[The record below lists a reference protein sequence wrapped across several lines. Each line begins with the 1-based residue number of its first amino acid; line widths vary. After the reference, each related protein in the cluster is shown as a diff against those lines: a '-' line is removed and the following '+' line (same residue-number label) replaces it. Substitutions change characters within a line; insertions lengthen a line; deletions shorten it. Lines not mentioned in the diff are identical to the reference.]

1 MDNQN
6 FYVIEPSQMRF
17 AHQMLSLQTR
27 RDRLGELVRSRGARW
42 ASTRARGKV
51 FMSIVQRL
59 DRYIGAEEELLNSAF
74 ENSPLQ
80 ILPIGSSGEYDP
92 LFGYYEPDRVQRFD
106 QLLHKIPGAVIQ
118 NWEDGPNGEST
129 GQVIYAFRSTFA
141 EAARRKQAVAIEHC

>member
-6 FYVIEPSQMRF
+6 FYVVEPSQMRF
-17 AHQMLSLQTR
+17 AYQALPLQTR
-27 RDRLGELVRSRGARW
+27 RDRLGELVRARGARW
-42 ASTRARGKV
+42 ASVRSRGKI

-74 ENSPLQ
+74 ENSPSQ

-92 LFGYYEPDRVQRFD
+92 LFGYYEPDRVQRYD
-106 QLLHKIPGAVIQ
+106 QLLHKIPNAVIQ
-118 NWEDGPNGEST
+118 NWEDGPNGESV